1 MLGDN
6 LDYALRSGHNKF
18 FLMELA
24 GVTPLW
30 IQIGLPA
37 ASSFNKD
44 FPSGITTFLDNL
56 LVVTKC

>member
-30 IQIGLPA
+30 IQIGLPTA
-37 ASSFNKD
+37 AIFNKD